1 MLRTA
6 LRGVFWIALLGAFLR
21 GQAFWLAY
29 GVDIVSVIGLLHA
42 LDYVYADLAE
52 MRTRPLKKPSLSLAL
67 SSLSGLLMVAA
78 FAVHHIFG
86 GTVAEYVIISAVV
99 ALVGAAVV
107 THLGAPVVDRKR
119 V

>member
-6 LRGVFWIALLGAFLR
+6 LRAGFWIALVGALLR
-21 GQAFWLAY
+21 GQSFWLAY

-42 LDYVYADLAE
+42 LDYVYADIVE
-52 MRTRPLKKPSLSLAL
+52 MKTRPFKLSFSIAL

-78 FAVHHIFG
+78 FAVHHIYG
-86 GTVAEYVIISAVV
+86 GTVGEYVIFSAVV
-99 ALVGAAVV
+99 AMVGAAMAA
-107 THLGAPVVDRKR
+107 HLSAPVVDRKR